1 MLVPEIALS
10 WWIMSIPMTSVS
22 RPVHRPRIVDID
34 TVDDKTFEPADTPG
48 HSATGRSDE
57 PTAPA
62 DDDSDNS
69 ESPESPPDDTADEN
83 GPSPGAKTV
92 YRGLITPEIVRA
104 ARSFLDL
111 PMGAERESDVD
122 GRHFV
127 FVLER
132 HYHPPGFVGAPTGWH
147 KGVTVYEAR

>member
-22 RPVHRPRIVDID
+22 PPVHRPRVVDID
-34 TVDDKTFEPADTPG
+34 TVDDKALESADTLAG
-48 HSATGRSDE
+48 HSTTGRSDE

-62 DDDSDNS
+62 DDDSAS
-69 ESPESPPDDTADEN
+69 ESPPDDAADES
-83 GPSPGAKTV
+83 GPPAGARTV

-122 GRHFV
+122 GRRFV

-147 KGVTVYEAR
+147 KGVTVYEEH

>member
-22 RPVHRPRIVDID
+22 RPVHRPRVVDID
-34 TVDDKTFEPADTPG
+34 TVDDKAFDSADTLG
-48 HSATGRSDE
+48 HSTTGRSDE

-62 DDDSDNS
+62 DDDSAN
-69 ESPESPPDDTADEN
+69 ESPPDDGADES
-83 GPSPGAKTV
+83 GPAPGVRTV

-147 KGVTVYEAR
+147 KGVTVYEER

>member
-10 WWIMSIPMTSVS
+10 WWLMSIPMTSVA
-22 RPVHRPRIVDID
+22 RPVHRPRVVDID
-34 TVDDKTFEPADTPG
+34 TVVDKASEAADTVG
-48 HSATGRSDE
+48 RSATVPPVDPE
-57 PTAPA
+57 ALA
-62 DDDSDNS
+62 DDQGDN
-69 ESPESPPDDTADEN
+69 ESSPDDSTDES
-83 GPSPGAKTV
+83 GPPPGVRTV
-92 YRGLITPEIVRA
+92 YRGLITPDIVRA

-111 PMGAERESDVD
+111 PMGAERAGDVD

-132 HYHPPGFVGAPTGWH
+132 HYHPPGFVGAPNGWH